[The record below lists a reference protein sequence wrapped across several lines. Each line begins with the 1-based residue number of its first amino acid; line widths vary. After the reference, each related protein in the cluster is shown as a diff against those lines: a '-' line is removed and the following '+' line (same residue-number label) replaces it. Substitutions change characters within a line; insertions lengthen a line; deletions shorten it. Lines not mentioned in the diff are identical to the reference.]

1 MGGGLVSWTSGFR
14 SSFAD
19 SDWISQYDVR
29 SLLCHEESEDFWR
42 LAIHIVK
49 SSVDFFDEP
58 RSVLANVKTSFTQ
71 VNQISDAYG
80 ESIIGDVSRLESRSS
95 LRKCPNLVETIW
107 TPNFGGFLS
116 NLRLNRLVGHTTS

>member
-1 MGGGLVSWTSGFR
+1 MMCEVYS
-14 SSFAD
+14 
-19 SDWISQYDVR
+19 VMK
-29 SLLCHEESEDFWR
+29 SLKTCDR
-42 LAIHIVK
+42 HIVK

-58 RSVLANVKTSFTQ
+58 RSVLGNVKTSFTQ

-107 TPNFGGFLS
+107 TSNFGGFLS